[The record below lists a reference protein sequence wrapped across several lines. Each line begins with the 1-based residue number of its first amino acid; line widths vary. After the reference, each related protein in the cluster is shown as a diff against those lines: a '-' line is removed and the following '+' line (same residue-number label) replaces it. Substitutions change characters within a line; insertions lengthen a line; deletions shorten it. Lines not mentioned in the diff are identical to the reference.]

1 MEAPSS
7 QGERDMQASEVCHTV
22 KVKPWGK
29 GQGEFVEINAD
40 DFDPDIH
47 ELAKGEAAPV
57 EAPAPD
63 PLDHDGDG
71 HSGGSAKGAA
81 STARKGAAKRKGKK

>member
-7 QGERDMQASEVCHTV
+7 QGERDMQASEILPTIR
-22 KVKPWGK
+22 VKPWGK
-29 GQGEFVEINAD
+29 GQGDFVEINAD

-47 ELAKGEAAPV
+47 ELAEGEAAPV

>member
-7 QGERDMQASEVCHTV
+7 QGESDMQASEVCHTV

-47 ELAKGEAAPV
+47 EHFDAAPAAAV
-57 EAPAPD
+57 LDPAFAKF
-63 PLDHDGDG
+63 DGDG
-71 HSGGSAKGAA
+71 DGKPGGSRPK
-81 STARKGAAKRKGKK
+81 ARRAAKRKGK